1 MLLEDILPLFGIFLG
16 FIGIFSAI
24 FFAVRWNWFHLRLF
38 KTCLRIFNIFQSSAR
53 FQRSFQPLPGSIWDP
68 FGFPAIPG
76 EGFNWSFEVFFY
88 KWRTNFYNSLEV
100 SEILS
105 DSSGIYLGSLGIT
118 CNSGWFWGLFSISSL
133 LLWDFFWRVRW
144 ILWGFLEM
152 EDIFFFKQ
160 LFRILS
166 NFGRL
171 FKIWLDSKFHFMMI
185 HSNIKV
191 TEAFWITGSN
201 FSRLF
206 DWRTYK

>member
-152 EDIFFFKQ
+152 EDIFLNNCFESCP
-160 LFRILS
+160 ILGDS
-166 NFGRL
+166 LRFDWIPSFISWWFIQISKLPRL
-171 FKIWLDSKFHFMMI
+171 F
-185 HSNIKV
+185 
-191 TEAFWITGSN
+191 G
-201 FSRLF
+201 
-206 DWRTYK
+206 